1 MPSSPE
7 HRIVRRARRAKA
19 ICTFGLVVLVVAT
32 GFTEFA
38 AGKAIDGTD
47 SGLAQA
53 ETALGEAAELAR
65 STSQVASRIGDLTT
79 SVGAAITNTDQ
90 ALAATGDLATT
101 VRKLVEVATPV
112 VKSLGTINASLA
124 ESEKTFSDLRANV
137 AATKA
142 TVDAVA
148 PELKKAVD
156 RLANVPPQLD
166 SARLRVASSRHHLSN
181 VLLFLRVGIA
191 LLAVV
196 IGAVLLGVRE
206 TAAILSLRAR
216 DIA

>member
-1 MPSSPE
+1 M
-7 HRIVRRARRAKA
+7 
-19 ICTFGLVVLVVAT
+19 ICTVGLVILVVAT

-65 STSQVASRIGDLTT
+65 STSLVAGRIGDLTT
-79 SVGAAITNTDQ
+79 AVGAAISNTDQ
-90 ALAATGDLATT
+90 ALAATGELATA
-101 VRKLVEVATPV
+101 VRKLVEAASPV
-112 VKSLGTINASLA
+112 VKSLASINASLA
-124 ESEKTFSDLRANV
+124 ESEKTFADLRTNV

-166 SARLRVASSRHHLSN
+166 AARLRVASSRDNLSN
-181 VLLFLRVGIA
+181 VLLFGRIGIA
-191 LLAVV
+191 LLALV
-196 IGAVLLGVRE
+196 IGSVLLGLRE
-206 TAAILSLRAR
+206 TAAILGLRAR
-216 DIA
+216 VVT